1 MNKKYRSSATDVKV
15 KRVVYMAM
23 DWKFRG
29 GMERLIRTAMV
40 VSCLP
45 NKGLGRREMML
56 GLVVLRMKVRQ

>member
-1 MNKKYRSSATDVKV
+1 MKV